1 MKDTEQDYPDMGSLH
16 VCTIVNYYHAEQ
28 GGFNI
33 EVIIGA

>member
-16 VCTIVNYYHAEQ
+16 VYTIVNYHAQQ